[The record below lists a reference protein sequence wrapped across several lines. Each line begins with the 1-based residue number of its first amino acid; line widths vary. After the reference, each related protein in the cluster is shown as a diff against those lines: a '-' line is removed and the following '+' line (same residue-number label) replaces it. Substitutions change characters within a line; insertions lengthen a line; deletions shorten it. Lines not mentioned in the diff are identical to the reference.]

1 MRVKPNHLPTPPQ
14 GEKLPECLVSDNDRT
29 GAFFL
34 KCNEASGHLFPCCK
48 HRLHAPARAA
58 PERAISDT
66 DTLPHLPPALRG
78 RGPLAAWTAA
88 WRSGGRTHAPGW
100 PPAYHSKRGH
110 APTREPQ
117 RAGPRA
123 GRALTVALSRT
134 LMEPGSATLCFRRAC
149 SSSWRGG
156 RSHFPKTT
164 KSMSLGK
171 RKVTVNR
178 CSPRYAD
185 PRASGGT
192 GAPAPTPGPPAGA
205 RHTPMKPGPPG
216 ERERSSR
223 SICRT
228 RMASRK
234 APSLPGR

>member
-1 MRVKPNHLPTPPQ
+1 MPCPTRTPFLTSPLHCGAEGRWRPGPLP
-14 GEKLPECLVSDNDRT
+14 G
-29 GAFFL
+29 
-34 KCNEASGHLFPCCK
+34 
-48 HRLHAPARAA
+48 APAVARM
-58 PERAISDT
+58 
-66 DTLPHLPPALRG
+66 PPAG
-78 RGPLAAWTAA
+78 RPPTTAAWTRADAGAA
-88 WRSGGRTHAPGW
+88 AGW
-100 PPAYHSKRGH
+100 P
-110 APTREPQ
+110 
-117 RAGPRA
+117 AGG

-205 RHTPMKPGPPG
+205 RHTPVKPGPPG
-216 ERERSSR
+216 EGKHSSQ